1 MTDQNC
7 LYRVIF
13 NLCENA
19 SNHSEKIFIKVS
31 NKNRLMQISIEDNG
45 QEFRINLK
53 KKVFKPFFRIDNS
66 RNLNKAGSGLG
77 LSIANEL
84 VKKLKR

>member
-1 MTDQNC
+1 
-7 LYRVIF
+7 
-13 NLCENA
+13 
-19 SNHSEKIFIKVS
+19 
-31 NKNRLMQISIEDNG
+31 MQISIEDNG
-45 QEFRINLK
+45 PGIPDKFK

-84 VKKLKR
+84 VKKLKGKIIVRDSTKLKGSIFTIQL

>member
-1 MTDQNC
+1 MQKDLLFMTDQNC

-45 QEFRINLK
+45 PGIPDKFK
-53 KKVFKPFFRIDNS
+53 KKF
-66 RNLNKAGSGLG
+66 LNRFS
-77 LSIANEL
+77 EL
-84 VKKLKR
+84 TTLEILIKQDLA